1 MSETLINSSY
11 KLKKIHPIIIKNDNY
26 SLNLFIKESS
36 KSINNRNKKLS
47 CKSSTNRKYNNLK
60 ALICPNLEKIDKIQ
74 KKISIK
80 KDELKT
86 KFNYQD
92 NKVYTINNINN
103 NPKIKRNFF
112 KDVIKTRSNFFNRSV
127 KTPNNINNKN
137 RNIKKVKYKINK
149 STNISIELNRIK
161 HNNNFNYNNGDIDED
176 KIIFTEK
183 NELINFKFYKPK
195 QFIVDDRKYLFN
207 EYSSS
212 SKSKNINRIKTKMNF
227 ITNIKLLNLKDSKE
241 GKEKFLYSNSNT
253 LNNDNY
259 KKLSFK
265 KDKTMKSLNNNYV
278 WNDYTQIQKI
288 KKIEQLKKKRKKKED
303 MYNMIKLFKDSYS
316 FKKIKNKINMNDKEK
331 YLNYLDDHSLGLRE
345 NIIKNYLQDDKGGKQ
360 NIRQT
365 YNPLNV

>member
-26 SLNLFIKESS
+26 SLNLFNKESN
-36 KSINNRNKKLS
+36 INNRNKKLS
-47 CKSSTNRKYNNLK
+47 CKSSTHKKYNNLK
-60 ALICPNLEKIDKIQ
+60 SLVCPNLEKIDKIQ

-80 KDELKT
+80 KEELKT

-92 NKVYTINNINN
+92 NNIYTINNINN
-103 NPKIKRNFF
+103 IPKIKRNFF
-112 KDVIKTRSNFFNRSV
+112 KDAIKTRSNFFNRTV
-127 KTPNNINNKN
+127 KTPNSINNKN
-137 RNIKKVKYKINK
+137 KNIKEAKYKINK

-161 HNNNFNYNNGDIDED
+161 HNNNFNNNNDDIDED
-176 KIIFTEK
+176 KINFTEK

-195 QFIVDDRKYLFN
+195 PFMADDRKYLFN

-212 SKSKNINRIKTKMNF
+212 SKNKNINSRIKKKMNF
-227 ITNIKLLNLKDSKE
+227 ITNIKLLNIKVSNE
-241 GKEKFLYSNSNT
+241 GKEKFFYSNSNT

-278 WNDYTQIQKI
+278 WNDYTQIQKN
-288 KKIEQLKKKRKKKED
+288 KKIEQLKKKRTKKED

-316 FKKIKNKINMNDKEK
+316 FKKIKNKINMNEKEK
-331 YLNYLDDHSLGLRE
+331 YLNYLADHSLGLRE

-360 NIRQT
+360 NIRKT

>member
-11 KLKKIHPIIIKNDNY
+11 KLKKIHPIILKNDSY
-26 SLNLFIKESS
+26 SLNIFNKESRT
-36 KSINNRNKKLS
+36 NNRNKKLS
-47 CKSSTNRKYNNLK
+47 FKSSTNKKYNNLK

-80 KDELKT
+80 NDELKT
-86 KFNYQD
+86 QFNYQD
-92 NKVYTINNINN
+92 ENVYTINNINN

-112 KDVIKTRSNFFNRSV
+112 KDSIKTRNNFFNRSV
-127 KTPNNINNKN
+127 KTPKNINNKN
-137 RNIKKVKYKINK
+137 KNTKKVKYKINK

-161 HNNNFNYNNGDIDED
+161 HNNNFNNNNGDIDED
-176 KIIFTEK
+176 KIIFTEN

-195 QFIVDDRKYLFN
+195 QFILDDRKYLFN

-212 SKSKNINRIKTKMNF
+212 TKNKNININNRIKTKMNF
-227 ITNIKLLNLKDSKE
+227 ITNIKLLNLKDSNE
-241 GKEKFLYSNSNT
+241 GKENILYSNI
-253 LNNDNY
+253 LNKDNY

-278 WNDYTQIQKI
+278 WNDYIQIQKN

-303 MYNMIKLFKDSYS
+303 MHNMIKLFKDSYS

-365 YNPLNV
+365 YNPLNI